1 MAHLC
6 QRSMSEWL
14 SEETPLC
21 CAVEEELISQSD
33 ATCKKER
40 DKPSTWIIMLSS
52 YLFHYLLTT
61 LSFWSQS
68 CQRSNLTH
76 ARLIGMHRESE
87 LCSLCLI
94 LNKSHRNQQITFK
107 WCVQS
112 GSVKSTAQLKAV
124 WVQASPLAFSF
135 LFYPLSS
142 RHIPSIALLTGQGN
156 CAD

>member
-112 GSVKSTAQLKAV
+112 GSVKSTLS
-124 WVQASPLAFSF
+124 ASIAARFLFSF
-135 LFYPLSS
+135 LPAFKQAHSFD
-142 RHIPSIALLTGQGN
+142 RIANGAG
-156 CAD
+156 